1 MVYEETNMNKGWK
14 TTEFAIAAVAIVAS
28 LITMHID
35 YAAGIACVYILS
47 RTYTKK
53 PSDTNHITYG
63 K

>member
-1 MVYEETNMNKGWK
+1 MNKGWK
-14 TTEFAIAAVAIVAS
+14 TTEFAIAAVAIVAC

-35 YAAGIACVYILS
+35 YATGVAVIYILA